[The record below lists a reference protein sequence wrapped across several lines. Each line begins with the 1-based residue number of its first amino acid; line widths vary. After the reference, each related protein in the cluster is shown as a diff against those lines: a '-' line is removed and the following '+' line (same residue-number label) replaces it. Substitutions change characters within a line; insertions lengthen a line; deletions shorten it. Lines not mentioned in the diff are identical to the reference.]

1 MTGLKRSAI
10 MRSKVLD
17 IVRMLAIAG
26 ERSDS
31 MNPQFK
37 KGVLELCVLALLAR
51 KDCYG
56 FELVSRVSRSVV
68 MSEGTVYPLMKR
80 LRDEGLLNTYLKE
93 SSEGP
98 PRKYY
103 RLTDNGRAKYAS
115 LLAEWRAFTQGVD
128 DIIEGRQSA

>member
-1 MTGLKRSAI
+1 
-10 MRSKVLD
+10 
-17 IVRMLAIAG
+17 
-26 ERSDS
+26 

-56 FELVSRVSRSVV
+56 FELVSSVSRSVV

-103 RLTDNGRAKYAS
+103 KLTDNGRGKYAR
-115 LLAEWRAFTQGVD
+115 LLAEWKAFTKGVD

>member
-1 MTGLKRSAI
+1 
-10 MRSKVLD
+10 
-17 IVRMLAIAG
+17 
-26 ERSDS
+26 

-56 FELVSRVSRSVV
+56 FELVSSVSRSVV

-80 LRDEGLLNTYLKE
+80 LKDEGLLTTYLKE
-93 SSEGP
+93 SNEGP

-103 RLTDNGRAKYAS
+103 KLTDMGRAKFAR
-115 LLAEWRAFTQGVD
+115 LLAEWKDFTKGVD

>member
-1 MTGLKRSAI
+1 
-10 MRSKVLD
+10 
-17 IVRMLAIAG
+17 
-26 ERSDS
+26 

-56 FELVSRVSRSVV
+56 FELVSSVSRSVV

-80 LRDEGLLNTYLKE
+80 LKDEGLLTTYLKE
-93 SSEGP
+93 SNEGP

-103 RLTDNGRAKYAS
+103 KLTGEKFAR
-115 LLAEWRAFTQGVD
+115 LLAEWRDFTKGVD